1 MEAIEAKLKSKIDS
15 IISNISSLGVNSINI
30 TLKPKLE
37 SSIDLA
43 NILISAFK
51 SFPDLIIAK
60 FKEILTKISEWLS
73 TWDRLEGQAAGQN
86 SYELDNLSNLIE
98 SLQKSCIY
106 LVIASK
112 ETDSSYLEKQS
123 SNFYNLYKEFDILSV
138 IDEIKTQEILK
149 KYFKTS
155 YKARSPHFKRLLKQE
170 FFYFFND
177 ISDFTVLELKRTFSI
192 SSNYTKDRVK
202 KVVKYIFSHRLERF
216 NEINSCYLS
225 IQQGLLRNQIKFK
238 DLRDNNSENF
248 QSCLQLLVLSQSEK
262 YDKICPISGLGA
274 YRSERFIEDK
284 VVTVGCEG
292 RWFVNDCNLPYLME
306 ETPEI
311 VECFLYI
318 MNGKA
323 YIVDLSGKTK
333 IRLLCDE
340 TIKISEELY
349 VNYADKYDIHFCISD
364 KRLRVNFNDLSKTF
378 SRRCGFKLG
387 SANICNF
394 ILNESEVKE
403 IEFEVYWDQGD
414 WYLKSYGDSVYYYL
428 KTQRE
433 IMNKEPSSSYELN
446 PLVPVHVSQFR
457 ILLIPQ

>member
-1 MEAIEAKLKSKIDS
+1 
-15 IISNISSLGVNSINI
+15 
-30 TLKPKLE
+30 
-37 SSIDLA
+37 
-43 NILISAFK
+43 
-51 SFPDLIIAK
+51 
-60 FKEILTKISEWLS
+60 
-73 TWDRLEGQAAGQN
+73 
-86 SYELDNLSNLIE
+86 
-98 SLQKSCIY
+98 
-106 LVIASK
+106 
-112 ETDSSYLEKQS
+112 
-123 SNFYNLYKEFDILSV
+123 
-138 IDEIKTQEILK
+138 
-149 KYFKTS
+149 
-155 YKARSPHFKRLLKQE
+155 
-170 FFYFFND
+170 
-177 ISDFTVLELKRTFSI
+177 
-192 SSNYTKDRVK
+192 
-202 KVVKYIFSHRLERF
+202 
-216 NEINSCYLS
+216 
-225 IQQGLLRNQIKFK
+225 
-238 DLRDNNSENF
+238 
-248 QSCLQLLVLSQSEK
+248 
-262 YDKICPISGLGA
+262 
-274 YRSERFIEDK
+274 
-284 VVTVGCEG
+284 
-292 RWFVNDCNLPYLME
+292 ME

-364 KRLRVNFNDLSKTF
+364 KRLRVIFNDLSKTF